1 MMKVT
6 VDKTDN
12 DRERM
17 MSLISAMRADNQ
29 ITADQFME
37 VGVRVQNFCW
47 AFKWYFVV
55 FLDFLIVCEICILTF
70 DYFVNI

>member
-1 MMKVT
+1 MKVT

-37 VGVRVQNFCW
+37 VGVRVQNFCC
-47 AFKWYFVV
+47 AFKWYFCCL
-55 FLDFLIVCEICILTF
+55 FRFFNCT
-70 DYFVNI
+70 